1 MLLHYW
7 VMAIRQLLKH
17 KIHSL
22 VKILGLALGLAGA
35 LLVVIVNYSE
45 TSWDGFW
52 QDADQIYKFE
62 SYDGS
67 KALSGFTPAILAET
81 VRELVPGITAA
92 GRLQRSM
99 ILVQF
104 PNQETQAMESF
115 EQSVTRIDDSILD
128 IFLFSE
134 RKGNLDNF
142 RNNPTSAI
150 ISEAT
155 AKKYFGDTDPIGK
168 QFLISASQLEGPA
181 AASQET
187 PDEQKLYTIV
197 AVIADVSMRSNER
210 YQVIIPFNARQ
221 RDIDGNWISRSLSSY
236 IKVNNQTQLDDIEFR
251 LNQFVKNQ
259 HAEQKVGSNVDIN
272 FKLIALQKLHT
283 QGAEVNGGTQQL
295 ILLYVLGF
303 LALFITLVNHIN
315 LSFSGYLQRT
325 KEVGL
330 RRLVGAQQGQLFV
343 QIWIESLLYLLL
355 AGLLAFILLEPVLPF
370 ISSSLH
376 IRLEKG
382 LLLEPWLLVAI
393 AGLFLFASLVIAG
406 YPVVRVTRSSLAVA
420 LRANRAR
427 ETVVDTRLRK
437 LFYLLQLM
445 ASSLLLVSVVIV
457 NAQLDKFSNFD
468 PGYDTDS
475 IYFFHGQQFLNA
487 NRGQFAQLKTRLEAN
502 PAIQGVAR
510 TRRGLLGSRTES
522 GLVSTMDQDKAHAIQ
537 IALENVPD
545 FNALRM
551 FQVPL
556 LAGELPQNGD
566 KFLTGSLG
574 TPANGLGANELVIC
588 EAVLPLLGFTNA
600 QDALHQTIKLYMGDF
615 GIPMKIIAVTG
626 KFHFG
631 EFYSASS
638 PCVFWQ
644 VQFGNAMSWG
654 INFKGAEFPQVETY
668 IKQVW
673 KDVMGGTPNVMSLRD
688 MVEASVGREKTLQT
702 FLHLIAV
709 ITVVISLLGLYGL
722 VQLSLQK
729 RQLELALRKL
739 HGASPMQI
747 LKLLTREFAALTLLA
762 NLIALPIAVYVARY
776 WLENFYQPI
785 NLWWWIPV
793 AALVSVGLTLV
804 LTQASVSLQAI
815 AIARKRPALALAHE

>member
-35 LLVVIVNYSE
+35 LLAVIVNYSE
-45 TSWDGFW
+45 ASWDGFW
-52 QDADQIYKFE
+52 QGADQVYKFE
-62 SYDGS
+62 AYDGS
-67 KALSGFTPAILAET
+67 KALSGFTPAILADT
-81 VRELVPGITAA
+81 VRELAPEIGVV
-92 GRLQRSM
+92 GRLQRAIM
-99 ILVQF
+99 LVQF
-104 PNQETQAMESF
+104 PNLETQTVESF
-115 EQSVTRIDDSILD
+115 EQSVTRIDDAILD
-128 IFLFSE
+128 IFLFDG
-134 RKGNLDNF
+134 KNGHLDNF
-142 RNNPTSAI
+142 RKNPTAAI
-150 ISEAT
+150 ISEST
-155 AKKYFGDTDPIGK
+155 AKKYFGAVDAIGK
-168 QFLISASQLEGPA
+168 QFSISASQLEGPGV
-181 AASQET
+181 ASQEG

-197 AVIADVSMRSNER
+197 AVIADVSTRSNER
-210 YQVIIPFNARQ
+210 YQLIIPYIDQQ
-221 RDIDGNWISRSLSSY
+221 RDINSNWISRTLSSY
-236 IKVNNQTQLDDIEFR
+236 LKVSDEMQLNGIEAR
-251 LNQFVKNQ
+251 LNSHVKKQ
-259 HAEQKVGSNVDIN
+259 HAEQKVGSNIDIN
-272 FKLIALQKLHT
+272 FKLIPLQKVHT
-283 QGAEVNGGTQQL
+283 HGAEVSGGTQQI
-295 ILLYVLGF
+295 ILLFVLGF
-303 LALFITLVNHIN
+303 LSLFITLVNHIN
-315 LSFSGYLQRT
+315 LSFSNYLQRT
-325 KEVGL
+325 KEMGL
-330 RRLVGAQQGQLFV
+330 RRLAGAQQGQLFI

-355 AGLLAFILLEPVLPF
+355 AGLLAFIILEPLLPF
-370 ISSSLH
+370 IASSLQ
-376 IRLEKG
+376 IRLENG

-406 YPVVRVTRSSLAVA
+406 YPVVRVTRASLAVA

-427 ETVVDTRLRK
+427 ETLVDTQLRK
-437 LFYLLQLM
+437 TFYLLQLI

-457 NAQLDKFSNFD
+457 NAQLDKFRHFD
-468 PGYDTDS
+468 PGYNTNA
-475 IYFFHGQQFLNA
+475 IYFFHGQEFLSA
-487 NRGQFAQLKTRLEAN
+487 NMGQFSQLKARLESN

-510 TRRGLLGSRTES
+510 TRMGLLGSRTES

-747 LKLLTREFAALTLLA
+747 LKLLTREFAVLALLA